1 MTCRRFAATT
11 PHARRHWPV
20 AARARTNR
28 RSTKRPGPVGGSRPL
43 EWLTADTA
51 ATQSKVLESGPPQ
64 SRQTIAQ
71 TLKHWKVDTDLAGLR
86 DMDVLAK
93 IAEDE
98 QNTWRA
104 LWAQVD
110 ALLAKTCQ
118 SNSP

>member
-1 MTCRRFAATT
+1 M
-11 PHARRHWPV
+11 
-20 AARARTNR
+20 
-28 RSTKRPGPVGGSRPL
+28 
-43 EWLTADTA
+43 D
-51 ATQSKVLESGPPQ
+51 
-64 SRQTIAQ
+64 
-71 TLKHWKVDTDLAGLR
+71 WKVDTDLAGLR